1 MGPTGGL
8 VGCSIFRNLIQ
19 HFSKYLKLPSSH
31 PESFKVKTKTKQNN
45 IMNQNAKQLILTP
58 IIPHYLT
65 LLFITLKL
73 TKVIDW
79 SWWWVMSPMW
89 ILFGFILMIILA
101 ISVFLGTIVVVNV
114 LIEKHNSTK
123 HTKNRESE

>member
-1 MGPTGGL
+1 LLNFQKSHPAL
-8 VGCSIFRNLIQ
+8 F
-19 HFSKYLKLPSSH
+19 KLPSSH
-31 PESFKVKTKTKQNN
+31 PKSFKVKTKAKQNN